1 MSDEKDH
8 EANLIEELR
17 DQIGYHN
24 HRYYVLDEPEI
35 SDAEYDAL
43 FDQLLSLE
51 KDNPESFSLNSP
63 TQRVGGAPL
72 DTFESVAHELPM
84 LSLDK
89 CISSSQLNT
98 WVDRC
103 FKELGTKQTIGYVCE
118 PKIDGVAVSL
128 VYQNG
133 NLLRAATRGDGQ
145 VGEDITANVRTIRSV
160 PLVLSS
166 SKVSV
171 PDRLEVRGEIY
182 ISRPDFL
189 ALNQRAGEK
198 GDKIFVNPRNAAA
211 GSLRQLDSRTTAQ
224 RPLRIY
230 CYGIATDEDL
240 GNCVTHA
247 DSLFLLSELGF
258 RVNPL
263 IRKCADLEQCI
274 EYIKELQEERDTLDY
289 DIDGVVVKVD
299 SLIQQR
305 ELGVLTRTP
314 RWAIAFKYPAEEA
327 TTVLQDVEFQV
338 GRTGAITPVARLQP
352 IFIGGVTV
360 SNATLH
366 NMDQVLRLG
375 IRLGDT
381 VVVRRAGDV
390 IPQITGIVLSK
401 RMPNTSP
408 IELPNNC
415 PSCGSSVKIDAG
427 GTVARCVARASECLA
442 QRKEGL
448 SHFVSRSAMDIVGV
462 GDKLI
467 MQLIDTLD
475 VRGPSDLYSLKK
487 DDLKKLERIEE
498 KSAGNILKAIEASKD
513 TTLGRFIYALGIREV
528 GVATASNLSK
538 AFENLDSL
546 MTADE
551 SVLEQVEDVGPVVAH
566 NIYEFFRD
574 DVNSGEITSLLESG
588 IHWANITDVSETH
601 LQPLSGQ
608 IWVLTG
614 SLNEIGRKDAAE
626 HLEILGAK
634 VSNSVSSKTNV
645 VVVGEKPGSKLK
657 KAISLGISRLD
668 QDEFIDFLRSNGAF
682 RELER

>member
-1 MSDEKDH
+1 MSDKKGRG
-8 EANLIEELR
+8 AILIEELR
-17 DQIGYHN
+17 DRISYHN

-35 SDAEYDAL
+35 SDAEYDVL

-51 KDNPESFSLNSP
+51 KDNPEFFSINSP
-63 TQRVGGAPL
+63 TQRVGGAVL
-72 DTFESVAHELPM
+72 DTFESVAHALPM

-103 FKELGTKQTIGYVCE
+103 FKELGAKQTIGFVCE

-133 NLLRAATRGDGQ
+133 KLLRAATRGDGQ

-166 SKVSV
+166 PKVSI
-171 PDRLEVRGEIY
+171 PDMLEVRGEIY
-182 ISRPDFL
+182 ISRPDFM
-189 ALNQRAGEK
+189 ALNQRADAK

-211 GSLRQLDSRTTAQ
+211 GSLRQLDSRITAQ

-230 CYGIATDEDL
+230 CYGIATEQDL
-240 GNCVTHA
+240 DNCITHA

-263 IRKCADLEQCI
+263 IEKCADLEKII
-274 EYIKELQEERDTLDY
+274 EYIKELQEKRDTLEY

-299 SLIQQR
+299 SLVQQR
-305 ELGVLTRTP
+305 ELGILTRTP

-327 TTVLQDVEFQV
+327 TTVLEDVEFQV
-338 GRTGAITPVARLQP
+338 GRTGAITPVARLKP

-390 IPQITGIVLSK
+390 IPQITGIILSK
-401 RMPNTSP
+401 RMSDALP
-408 IELPNNC
+408 IKLPSNC
-415 PSCGSSVKIDAG
+415 PSCGSSVKIDPG
-427 GTVARCVARASECLA
+427 GTVARCVARTSVCLA
-442 QRKEGL
+442 QRREGL
-448 SHFVSRSAMDIVGV
+448 RHFVSRSAMDIVGV

-467 MQLIDTLD
+467 TQLIDTLG
-475 VRGPSDLYSLKK
+475 VQGPSDLYSLTK
-487 DDLKKLERIEE
+487 DDLKQLERIEE
-498 KSAGNILKAIEASKD
+498 KSAINILKAIDLSKD
-513 TTLGRFIYALGIREV
+513 TTFGRFIYALGIREV

-538 AFENLDSL
+538 AFENIHSL
-546 MTADE
+546 MAAEE
-551 SVLEQVEDVGPVVAH
+551 SVLEQVVDVGPIVAH
-566 NIYEFFRD
+566 NICEFFRD
-574 DVNSGEITSLLESG
+574 DVNSSEITRLLDSG
-588 IHWANITDVSETH
+588 IHWADVTKVAEIH
-601 LQPLSGQ
+601 PLPLSGQ
-608 IWVLTG
+608 VWVLTG
-614 SLNEIGRKDAAE
+614 LLSEIGRKEAVE

-634 VSNSVSSKTNV
+634 VANSVSSKTDI
-645 VVVGEKPGSKLK
+645 VVVGEKPGGKLT
-657 KAISLGISRLD
+657 KAISLGISQLD
-668 QDEFIDFLRSNGAF
+668 QDQFIEFLRSNGAF
-682 RELER
+682 RELKQ